1 MERAFVIGALVV
13 AALFLQLKVASAAED
28 LPYLGTWSN
37 GRGETLIITSKTLQ
51 FAEDKAVAYKDV
63 TRATD
68 GQSFELQITAAG
80 KVNAFPGKTLGV
92 QCEGDSMKMTT
103 YASHAAYMSEEDP
116 QSIVT
121 WYKDDE
127 SGDDE

>member
-1 MERAFVIGALVV
+1 MRRAFAIGALLI
-13 AALFLQLKVASAAED
+13 AALILQLRAARAADE

-37 GRGETLIITSKTLQ
+37 GRGETLVIKSRTLQ
-51 FAEDKAVAYKDV
+51 FADDKPVSYQDV

-68 GQSFELQITAAG
+68 GNSFELQITVAG

-92 QCEGDSMKMTT
+92 QCEGDTMKITT
-103 YASHAAYMSEEDP
+103 FASHAAYVKEKDP
-116 QSIVT
+116 QSVVT

-127 SGDDE
+127 SGEDK